1 MMISTSGPSIFGH
14 VEVVQILDDTAPINI
29 GGGGVA
35 TKKPVEVEVYTSGNN
50 GNKVNLFI
58 NWNLFEFLFYFK
70 EF

>member
-1 MMISTSGPSIFGH
+1 MMISTSGPSMFGH

-50 GNKVNLFI
+50 GKKKLIEI
-58 NWNLFEFLFYFK
+58 N
-70 EF
+70 